1 MEVFMLKIIKN
12 ASIYTPEFIGK
23 KDILLCDDKIA
34 KIDDYIQIPP
44 KEFYEVEVMDAN
56 GQYLLPGFID
66 LHVHII
72 GGGGEGGY
80 TTRTPEIQFSKI
92 TTSGVTTVI
101 GLLGTDGTT
110 RSLQG
115 LLAKCRAL
123 QEEGIN
129 ALNWTGCYQF
139 PTRTITD
146 NPRDDII
153 LIDKIIGAGE
163 IAISDARGSK
173 PNKDDI
179 ERLALECR
187 VGGLLSG
194 KSGVLHIHVG
204 DDKEGIIP
212 LIEIICEA
220 PILSKNMLP
229 THINRNRNLLQ
240 QGIDYINKGGYLDLT
255 TGIYRTENDKE
266 SVDASEA
273 LKYLLDNGCSIEN
286 ITMSSDGNGS
296 MPLFNSQGE
305 LEGIGVG
312 SIESNIIEFRKMINR
327 YDIPMEKALMP
338 FTANP
343 ARILKLKHLGEIKV
357 DKQADLIIMNKDLS
371 IDYVICKGE
380 TLVEQGKPIKFGV
393 FEQQ

>member
-1 MEVFMLKIIKN
+1 MLKIIKN
-12 ASIYTPEFIGK
+12 VSVYTPEFIGK

-34 KIDDYIQIPP
+34 KIDDFIPIPP
-44 KEFYEVEVMDAN
+44 KEFYEVEVIDASEK
-56 GQYLLPGFID
+56 YLLPGFID

-80 TTRTPEIQFSKI
+80 ITRTPEIQFSKI
-92 TTSGVTTVI
+92 TTYGVTTVI

-110 RSLQG
+110 RSLQS

-123 QEEGIN
+123 EEEGIN

-146 NPRDDII
+146 SSRDDII
-153 LIDKIIGAGE
+153 LIDKIIGIGE
-163 IAISDARGSK
+163 IAIADTRGSK
-173 PNKDDI
+173 PNEEDI

-204 DDKEGIIP
+204 DDKEGILS
-212 LIEIICEA
+212 LIRIISESPVLA
-220 PILSKNMLP
+220 KNMLP
-229 THINRNRNLLQ
+229 THINRNENLLH
-240 QGIDYINKGGYLDLT
+240 QGVEYINKGGYLDLT

-266 SVDASEA
+266 SIDASMA
-273 LKYLLDNGCSIEN
+273 LKYLLENGCSIEHV
-286 ITMSSDGNGS
+286 TMSSDSNGS
-296 MPLFNSQGE
+296 MPLFNAQGE
-305 LEGIGVG
+305 LEDIGVG

-327 YDIPMEKALMP
+327 FNIPIEKALMP
-338 FTANP
+338 FTINP
-343 ARILKLKHLGEIKV
+343 AKILRLKHIGEIKI

-371 IDYVICKGE
+371 IDYVICKGK
-380 TLVEQGKPIKFGV
+380 TLVKNGDPIKFGV
-393 FEQQ
+393 FEQK